1 MVLPKSVQCFVP
13 QKHTFYLAKALLL
26 TCESIDIDDQKQC
39 FREVKGMLL
48 QKRRVKTEKPEAC
61 N

>member
-1 MVLPKSVQCFVP
+1 MVLPESVQCLVP

-26 TCESIDIDDQKQC
+26 MDESIDIDDQKQC
-39 FREVKGMLL
+39 FRKVKAMLL
-48 QKRRVKTEKPEAC
+48 QKRGIKTEKPEAC